1 MLIAGNTQV
10 LQPPNV
16 WAEFKSM
23 VALDKCPVIREL
35 ELLHLFDQR
44 AVAVVIEAV
53 AKIEPTLP
61 LNRKVGHVV
70 GRGVRGYVQAQR
82 TSILGKGTRRERI
95 HKDSL
100 AVPPEAEIHQQV
112 RL

>member
-1 MLIAGNTQV
+1 MLIARNTQV

-16 WAEFKSM
+16 GTEFKSV

-44 AVAVVIEAV
+44 AVAVVIKAV
-53 AKIEPTLP
+53 AKIEPTLA

-70 GRGVRGYVQAQR
+70 GRGVRGNVQAQR
-82 TSILGKGTRRERI
+82 TSILRKGTGRERI
-95 HKDSL
+95 NKDSL
-100 AVPPEAEIHQQV
+100 AVPSEAEI
-112 RL
+112 